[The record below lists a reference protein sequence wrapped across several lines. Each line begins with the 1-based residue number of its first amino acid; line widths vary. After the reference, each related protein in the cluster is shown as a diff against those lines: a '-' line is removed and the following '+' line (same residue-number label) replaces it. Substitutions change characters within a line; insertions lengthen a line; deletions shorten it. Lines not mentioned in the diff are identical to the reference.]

1 MGIISDLLQFV
12 SFWVSETNY
21 LYQAEKWSDGIW
33 NKMRDAY
40 CGDGLLLEK
49 DGKLYKRFRVTL
61 NDGTTG
67 VFFDEDDSGILINDL
82 ELKSYQKKELKRNSY
97 FILKHY
103 NG

>member
-1 MGIISDLLQFV
+1 MEFLSELFRIV
-12 SFWVSETNY
+12 SLWASETDY

-33 NKMRDAY
+33 GKMRHAY

-49 DGKLYKRFRVTL
+49 EGKLYKRFRVTF
-61 NDGTTG
+61 NDGATG
-67 VFFDEDDSGILINDL
+67 VFFDEEDSGVPINEV
-82 ELKSYQKKELKRNSY
+82 ELKSYQKKELKRSNY